1 MSIEEPDEFAARP
14 AHRRVGVYLIGIVIT
29 GILASI
35 MVFVVTMQSM
45 GWPGIVIGGPN
56 NASGAPRALTETTVS
71 MYVSPSSRSFYVGNG
86 GNYDT
91 LLSPWRAYFTAQ
103 KIRVAE
109 LVTAQEIADL
119 KPSTLI
125 LPSAVALSDDERREI
140 LAFRDRGGSVL
151 LTWASGTRNGSG
163 TWVGADFLA
172 KIADTKFLGEI
183 PKAAEVGHLIV
194 NGESPV
200 SLNQSAG
207 KRIWIGNNA
216 ELSLRLKAP
225 NSGAQFLNWSR
236 IPERERTEE
245 TAISFYEAGEQGG
258 RVVVFGFAESS
269 WEHQPADIHA
279 LVNDAISWL
288 QHKPGLI
295 KAAWPDGKRAAQIIE
310 MDAEQGFPNAL
321 TFAAMLKSI
330 AFPGAFYALSSSA
343 VQYPDVVMALNRD
356 FELGYHGDLH
366 TSFKDQTEAVQ
377 SQRIT
382 AMQAQM
388 QTLVSD
394 GKSLQGFR
402 APTEGYDKT
411 TEILLRKAGIKHH
424 VSSPNSSPGRL
435 PFFAPIADTD
445 IADGLIVL
453 PRTQRDDLNLLASSV
468 DSAVLARALEDD
480 FKLTRANGA
489 LGLLSVHSQN
499 LGEGQPLTQAMTNYL
514 AFLQTQRD
522 SVWFAGPKQVDA
534 WWRDRER
541 VRLVVRPSGPRVE
554 FDLSVGGDHSVK
566 GTSLILALP
575 RKNQLPTVAGTKLNM
590 PMPRVVLLDEFRASI
605 VFDALAPGNYFYQA
619 TF

>member
-1 MSIEEPDEFAARP
+1 MSIEEPDEFHARP
-14 AHRRVGVYLIGIVIT
+14 AHRRVGLYLIGIAIT

-45 GWPGIVIGGPN
+45 GWPGIVVGGPN
-56 NASGAPRALTETTVS
+56 NAGGARTVTETAVA
-71 MYVSPSSRSFYVGNG
+71 MYVSPSSRSFYTGNG

-103 KIRVAE
+103 KIHAPE
-109 LVTAQEIADL
+109 LATAQEIADL

-125 LPSAVALSDDERREI
+125 LPSAVALSDEERREL

-163 TWVGADFLA
+163 TWVGADFLV
-172 KIADTKFLGEI
+172 KMADTKFLGEI
-183 PKAAEVGHLIV
+183 TKTAEVGHLIV
-194 NGESPV
+194 NGESAV
-200 SLNQSAG
+200 SLNQNAG

-216 ELSLRLKAP
+216 ELSLRLKGP
-225 NSGAQFLNWSR
+225 NSAGQFLNWSR
-236 IPERERTEE
+236 IPERERIEE
-245 TAISFYEAGEQGG
+245 SAVSFVETGDQAG

-279 LVNDAISWL
+279 LVNDAIAWL

-321 TFAAMLKSI
+321 TFAAMLKNI
-330 AFPGAFYALSSSA
+330 AFPGAFYALSTSA
-343 VQYPDVVMALNRD
+343 AQYPDVLKALHRD
-356 FELGYHGDLH
+356 FEVGYHGDVH
-366 TSFKDQTEAVQ
+366 TSFKDLPEAA
-377 SQRIT
+377 QRQRLA
-382 AMQAQM
+382 AMQAQI
-388 QTLVSD
+388 QTMVSD

-402 APTEGYDKT
+402 APTEGFDKT
-411 TEILLRKAGIKHH
+411 TEILLLKSGIKHH
-424 VSSPNSSPGRL
+424 VSGPNSSAGRL

-445 IADGLIVL
+445 ISDGLIVL
-453 PRTQRDDLNLLASSV
+453 PRTQRDDLNLLAATS
-468 DSAVLARALEDD
+468 DAALLARELEDD

-499 LGEGQPLTQAMTNYL
+499 LGEGQPLTQAMTTFL
-514 AFLQTQRD
+514 GFLQTQRD

-541 VRLVVRPSGPRVE
+541 VRLIVRPSGPRIE
-554 FDLSVGGDHSVK
+554 FDLSVGGDHPVK
-566 GTSLILALP
+566 GTSLILSLP
-575 RKNQLPTVAGTKLNM
+575 RKNQLPTIAGAKLNM
-590 PMPRVVLLDEFRASI
+590 PTPRVVLLDEYRASI
-605 VFDALAPGNYFYQA
+605 IFDTLEPGNYFYQA